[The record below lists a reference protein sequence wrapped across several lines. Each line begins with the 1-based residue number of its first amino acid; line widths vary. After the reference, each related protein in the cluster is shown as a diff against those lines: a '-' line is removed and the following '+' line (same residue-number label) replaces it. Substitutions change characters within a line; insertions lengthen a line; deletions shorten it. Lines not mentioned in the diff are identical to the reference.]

1 VSCSA
6 VLGLDTPRCGVLWLK
21 QAGLL
26 AYTASSTL
34 ILFDLATKQQSLLS
48 HHRRPIGALAV
59 SQDGTLVAT
68 GSATAEP
75 AGGYADA
82 ALWDV
87 GTRCLVALLQQHA
100 VCVEALAFSPDGA
113 WLASA
118 GAGRVVVWDIAAG
131 KAAAVGA
138 VKQVRSLHCHLDQLL
153 SLPFL
158 QTCAVCIAT
167 HSPRPGLRTL
177 ITCWSLCCCCQ
188 PQIVSDIAWLPHTRL
203 PAFVTIIYPLLG
215 MHRLPQT

>member
-1 VSCSA
+1 MSAGLIPSPLFSQSVLPVEAQSATAAFNSSRSSTALLLDPLVSCSA
-6 VLGLDTPRCGVLWLK
+6 VLGLDAPRCGVLWLK

-48 HHRRPIGALAV
+48 HHRRPIGVLAV

-158 QTCAVCIAT
+158 QTCAV
-167 HSPRPGLRTL
+167 
-177 ITCWSLCCCCQ
+177 
-188 PQIVSDIAWLPHTRL
+188 
-203 PAFVTIIYPLLG
+203 
-215 MHRLPQT
+215 